1 MSRQCRVCGTPL
13 PGEVLGGHCPQCLV
27 QISLDCFRAVGTEPG
42 TAEPLPRP
50 FGQYELLE
58 EVARG
63 GMGVV
68 YRAHQKTL
76 GRQVALKMIL
86 SGPFAS
92 RAALERFRAEA
103 RVAGSLQH
111 PGIVAIHEVGEAEG
125 QPYFTMDFVEGHN
138 LADYVRDGPLP
149 PERAAR
155 YVEQITRAV
164 AYAHQC
170 GVLHRDLKPANILLD
185 QNDQPRITDFGLA
198 KQLSPSAYQSSSPQL
213 TLTGQALG
221 SPHYMAPEQ
230 ASGENIGPGADIYSL
245 GAILYHL
252 LTGRPPFAA
261 GSVGETLHQVLH
273 NEPPRPRVLDPSLPM
288 DLETICLKCLEKEPA
303 RRFPS
308 ATMLAEELQR
318 FLSGEPLISRPIS
331 MVERGWRWCRR
342 NRTLAALGGLAALLP
357 VAIVLALVM
366 LALSNLRIRQERD
379 RKDLALRERATALE
393 ATRQSE
399 QQARDE
405 LFMALRNEARAR
417 RFSRQMGQRFDSLR
431 ALAQAARIR
440 RDENLRDEAIAALAL
455 ADVQRGPRLQSHWAS
470 NSLALAFDQ
479 LYQRYALLNVD
490 GSISIRKV
498 DGEKEIQKLN
508 PGAGGA
514 ALGWQD
520 GSRLW
525 FSPDGQFLAQLDYGN
540 NLRVWGLADGQQV
553 LHAPPG
559 SPLVAAFSPSGRWL
573 VVAAP
578 DSFTRFD
585 LSSGQAINR
594 WAAPR
599 PAFSL
604 AFNPDNCRVAVGDID
619 SESVSVYD
627 SAEGREVA
635 LVPSGKSTQE
645 IVAWH
650 PAGKFLALAGSNPR
664 IEIWDVERMVK
675 VTTLEGHAQQVTVLS
690 FHPEGGLLASGS
702 WDGGIRIWDPLVARQ
717 VMEIPFGP
725 NIQFSQ
731 DGRWLGFRRLSDRT
745 ELWAVTPNQEYWT
758 IGQGS
763 AYEGD
768 LSPDG
773 RFLAMGM
780 KDGLRV
786 WDLLRRKE
794 VVYRALEGTFAV
806 CFASGGRQLV
816 TCSPKQGLQC
826 WPVEITQGAAA
837 REFILGP
844 PRDIPLPWRPQAAS
858 GARLGSTIGII
869 SEEAGQALVFDL
881 SSNSFGP
888 TLDHP
893 KGNSVALSPDG
904 RWLASAGWHSSLVRL
919 WDASS
924 GALVHE
930 WALGGENLVSFTPV
944 GRELIISSPGEF
956 RFWAL
961 DTLTPTLHLRHDV
974 LYPGHLAFSPDQK
987 LMAAEMTSGTINL
1000 MESRTGRTIAR
1011 LENPF
1016 RDRSTWMAF
1025 TADGAQLITASR
1037 YAKTIQV
1044 WNLAKI
1050 RGELKTLGLDW
1061 EWSDF
1066 HTAMPGATHPRAT
1079 PPGPGVASAGNR

>member
-1 MSRQCRVCGTPL
+1 MSRQCRVCGASL

-27 QISLDCFRAVGTEPG
+27 QISLDCFRSVGTEPG
-42 TAEPLPRP
+42 TVEPLPRP
-50 FGQYELLE
+50 FGQYELVA

-68 YRAHQKTL
+68 YRARQKAL

-125 QPYFTMDFVEGHN
+125 QPYFTMDFVEGRN
-138 LADYVRDGPLP
+138 LAEHVRDGPLP
-149 PERAAR
+149 PQRAAR
-155 YVEQITRAV
+155 YVQQVASAV

-170 GVLHRDLKPANILLD
+170 AVLHRDLKPANILID
-185 QNDQPRITDFGLA
+185 RNDQPRITDFGLA
-198 KQLSPSAYQSSSPQL
+198 KQLSPSAYQSSRPEL

-230 ASGENIGPGADIYSL
+230 VSGQNIGPGADIYSL

-303 RRFPS
+303 RRFSS
-308 ATMLAEELQR
+308 ADMVAEELER

-331 MVERGWRWCRR
+331 SLERGWRWCQR
-342 NRTLAALGGLAALLP
+342 NQALAALGGLAALLP
-357 VAIVLALVM
+357 VAVILALVM
-366 LALSNLRIRQERD
+366 LAVSNLRIRQERD

-393 ATRQSE
+393 ATRKSE
-399 QQARDE
+399 QQARDQ
-405 LFMALRNEARAR
+405 LFLALRNEARAR
-417 RFSRQMGQRFDSLR
+417 RFSRQMGQRFDSLK
-431 ALAQAARIR
+431 ALAEAARIR
-440 RDENLRDEAIAALAL
+440 PDENLRDEAIAALAL
-455 ADVQRGPRLQSHWAS
+455 ADVQRGPGLQTHWAS
-470 NSLALAFDQ
+470 NTLAMAFDE
-479 LYQRYALLNVD
+479 LYQRYAKLNTD

-498 DGEKEIQKLN
+498 PTDAEIQKLN
-508 PGAGGA
+508 PGAGGT

-520 GSRLW
+520 GSRLL
-525 FSPDGQFLAQLDYGN
+525 FSPDGQFLAQLDYSD
-540 NLRVWGLADGQQV
+540 NLRVWRLADGQQV
-553 LHAPPG
+553 LRDAPG
-559 SPLVAAFSPSGRWL
+559 SPLVAAFSPNGRWL
-573 VVAAP
+573 VMAGT

-585 LSSGQAINR
+585 LSSGRAVNH
-594 WAAPR
+594 WAAPK

-604 AFNPDNCRVAVGDID
+604 AFNPDNCRVAVGDIE

-635 LVPSGKSTQE
+635 VVSSGQSKQE
-645 IVAWH
+645 VVAWH
-650 PAGKFLALAGSNPR
+650 PAGKFLALAGSEPR
-664 IEIWDVERMVK
+664 IQIWDVERMVK
-675 VTTLEGHAQQVTVLS
+675 VATLEGHAQQVTVLS
-690 FHPEGGLLASGS
+690 FHPDSGLLASGS
-702 WDGGIRIWDPLVARQ
+702 WDGVIRIWDPLGARQ

-725 NIQFSQ
+725 DIQFSK
-731 DGRWLGFRRLSDRT
+731 DGRWLGFRGLSDRI
-745 ELWAVTPNQEYWT
+745 ELWAVTANQEYWT
-758 IGQGS
+758 VGQGS

-786 WDLLRRKE
+786 WDLLRRKQ

-806 CFASGGRQLV
+806 FFAGGGRQLV
-816 TCSPKQGLQC
+816 TCSPKHGLQC
-826 WPVEITQGAAA
+826 WPVEITEDATA
-837 REFILGP
+837 REFTLGP

-858 GARLGSTIGII
+858 GARLGRTIGII
-869 SEEAGQALVFDL
+869 SEEAGQAVVFSL
-881 SSNSFGP
+881 SSDTFGP
-888 TLDHP
+888 MLNHP
-893 KGNSVALSPDG
+893 RGNSIALSPDG
-904 RWLASAGWHSSLVRL
+904 RWLATAGWHSSLVRL
-919 WDASS
+919 WETSS

-930 WALGGENLVSFTPV
+930 WSIGGQTLVSFTPE

-961 DTLTPTLHLRHDV
+961 DTLTPTLHLPHDV
-974 LYPGHLAFSPDQK
+974 LYPGHLAFSPDLK
-987 LMAAEMTSGTINL
+987 LVAAEMTPGIIHL
-1000 MESRTGRTIAR
+1000 LSRTGRTVAK

-1025 TADGAQLITASR
+1025 TADGTQLITASR
-1037 YAKTIQV
+1037 YAKTIQA
-1044 WNLAKI
+1044 WDLAKI

-1061 EWSDF
+1061 DWPEF
-1066 HTAMPGATHPRAT
+1066 TAAMPGAAQPHATH
-1079 PPGPGVASAGNR
+1079 PGPGVATVGNP